1 MIDLTDY
8 VSRFQVTAA
17 LFAIV
22 ALLMYIVGKK
32 PHKSSK
38 HN

>member
-8 VSRFQVTAA
+8 VSRFQITAA

-22 ALLMYIVGKK
+22 ALLMYIAGKK
-32 PHKSSK
+32 EIKSSK
-38 HN
+38 HS